1 MIACLSIK
9 DGVLTNLATFR
20 KFSLLKRLA
29 REVVAFTLEPAQIE
43 GMRTLFQKFDPEQ
56 TGEISVKDFHAVL
69 DSKMSA
75 DDVQRIFLSIDLDHT
90 GQIHWHEFLAAA
102 LDMSTVDDAHL
113 RLAFNH
119 LDHQNKGFL
128 THEDV
133 EAVLGNFGASGTDGA
148 EVGAVFQGTGG
159 RIDEETFVSICRSQN
174 DIDKRRGS
182 VIRSKSM
189 RFGPG
194 SSPPPKGSPGRS
206 RSPPPLVSSSPP
218 TPTLT
223 KASS

>member
-102 LDMSTVDDAHL
+102 LDMSTVDDAHRPTRKRVGL
-113 RLAFNH
+113 
-119 LDHQNKGFL
+119 
-128 THEDV
+128 V